1 MVFDLSVAN
10 NTILSCFFPF
20 FLTIDLYY
28 FIPAAITQ
36 IFSPI
41 AERVI
46 LTGISTKEA
55 KTHIK
60 THPVIAESKIIDGSL

>member
-36 IFSPI
+36 IFSSTGELAIP
-41 AERVI
+41 
-46 LTGISTKEA
+46 TGISTKGA
-55 KTHIK
+55 KAHIK